1 MYNTNDC
8 LIQKPARAADPMSF
22 ASILSGPTEE
32 ERPPPK
38 RPSPPPPAPVAPVAP
53 PPPPFALTEQ
63 KYREPEPAPP
73 PLLPKLEE
81 KPVAKERRRNVEQ
94 EPPVGNFLLAP
105 PSANGAAAELN
116 KTPPQARAPAPR
128 KTLSERDLEIIN
140 KISADID
147 NEEKSDM
154 EAPGYEAEFERYV
167 SKGKKRAM
175 NTERNEGI
183 KRKVCF

>member
-1 MYNTNDC
+1 
-8 LIQKPARAADPMSF
+8 MSF

-116 KTPPQARAPAPR
+116 KTHPQARAPAPR

>member
-1 MYNTNDC
+1 
-8 LIQKPARAADPMSF
+8 MSF

>member
-1 MYNTNDC
+1 
-8 LIQKPARAADPMSF
+8 MSF

-38 RPSPPPPAPVAPVAP
+38 RSSPPPPAPVAPVAP

-63 KYREPEPAPP
+63 KFREPEPAP

-81 KPVAKERRRNVEQ
+81 KPVVKERRKNVEQ
-94 EPPVGNFLLAP
+94 EPPAGNFLAP
-105 PSANGAAAELN
+105 PSANGAAATEFN

-128 KTLSERDLEIIN
+128 RTLSERDLEIIN
-140 KISADID
+140 KISTDID
-147 NEEKSDM
+147 NEEKSDV

>member
-1 MYNTNDC
+1 MYNTNDF

-81 KPVAKERRRNVEQ
+81 KPVVKERRKNVEQ
-94 EPPVGNFLLAP
+94 EPPVGNFLAP
-105 PSANGAAAELN
+105 PSANGAAPELN
-116 KTPPQARAPAPR
+116 KTPPQPRAPAPR
-128 KTLSERDLEIIN
+128 RTLSERDLEIIN

-147 NEEKSDM
+147 NEEKSDV

>member
-1 MYNTNDC
+1 
-8 LIQKPARAADPMSF
+8 MSF

-147 NEEKSDM
+147 NEEKSDV

-183 KRKVCF
+183 KRKVCFYSEKCFLLAGYKTNFYI

>member
-1 MYNTNDC
+1 MDKYSHIEGSTPREKMRNAYAQ
-8 LIQKPARAADPMSF
+8 LRAKSSSAFSQN
-22 ASILSGPTEE
+22 IE
-32 ERPPPK
+32 
-38 RPSPPPPAPVAPVAP
+38 
-53 PPPPFALTEQ
+53 
-63 KYREPEPAPP
+63 
-73 PLLPKLEE
+73 
-81 KPVAKERRRNVEQ
+81 
-94 EPPVGNFLLAP
+94 
-105 PSANGAAAELN
+105 PSATPSSAGDIEPSAPLSIPETAPLSVRSN
-116 KTPPQARAPAPR
+116 TPPQARAPAPR